1 MILPMAE
8 ESAHSDS
15 EQLAYLRGRED
26 EPGMQCD
33 MQWDR
38 TTLPEA
44 LRRCVS
50 KWGEREL
57 LVFAGERITVNAF
70 AREVSRFAGGLRALG
85 VRRGDNVAVWLAN
98 VKEYAVAEFALAAL
112 EAAMVPINTRYQ
124 KEEVQYA
131 LRQSDSRVL
140 LFCPSLLKTDCIAM
154 LRDICPELMQ
164 AAGSQTQSA
173 ALPKLRDLIMV
184 GAASAGMRSFSEVLG
199 LGDASPACDKD
210 EVRPDSVLVLQYTSG
225 TTAFPKAAMLTQGQS
240 LRNAFQ
246 MAKRAGFDEEDR
258 VLSAM
263 PMFHVGGSVCAL
275 LGAITVGYRLYTGSS
290 FDAGETLRLIEEE
303 KITAYAGLEPM
314 YLAIR
319 NHEDFQRRSRASL
332 KKGWT
337 AGTPAILRMVA
348 EEIGIRNICSLYG
361 LSEGSPN
368 VCIAHWQNDPYEKRI
383 GTMGR
388 PQPGTEVK
396 VADPITGEPL
406 RRGERGEICVRGW
419 TVMKGYYNNP
429 EETAKALDGNGWLH
443 TGDAGFVTEDGYLV
457 WTGRMKDMI
466 RVGGENV
473 SAVEVEHLL
482 CTHPKIV
489 AAAVVGVPD
498 EKLQEAGMAFVQL
511 KEGET
516 ATEREIVEYCRER
529 VAVFKVPKYVR
540 FVEQFQTTG
549 TGKVQK
555 FLLRQKALQEQ
566 QQVRK

>member
-1 MILPMAE
+1 MILPMVE
-8 ESAHSDS
+8 EAAHSDS

-85 VRRGDNVAVWLAN
+85 VRRGDNVAIWLAN

-112 EAAMVPINTRYQ
+112 EAAMVPINIRY
-124 KEEVQYA
+124 KREELQYA
-131 LRQSDSRVL
+131 LRQSDSKAL
-140 LFCPSLLKTDCIAM
+140 LFCPSLLKTDCITM
-154 LRDICPELMQ
+154 LREICPELT
-164 AAGSQTQSA
+164 AAGRQMQSKT
-173 ALPKLRDLIMV
+173 LPKLRDLIMV
-184 GAASAGMRSFSEVLG
+184 GATSAGMRSFSEVLC
-199 LGDASPACDKD
+199 LGDTSPTCDED
-210 EVRPDSVLVLQYTSG
+210 EVRAGRVLVLQYTSG

-258 VLSAM
+258 LLSGM

-319 NHEDFQRRSRASL
+319 NHEDFQWRSRASL

-396 VADPITGEPL
+396 VADPITSMPL

-429 EETAKALDGNGWLH
+429 EETAKALDGDGWLH

-457 WTGRMKDMI
+457 WTGRIKDTI

-473 SAVEVEHLL
+473 SAVEVEHFL

-498 EKLQEAGMAFVQL
+498 ERLQETGMAFVQL

-529 VAVFKVPKYVR
+529 VAVYKVPKYVR
-540 FVEQFQTTG
+540 FVEEFQTTG
-549 TGKVQK
+549 SGKVQK
-555 FLLRQKALQEQ
+555 ALLRQKALQEQ
-566 QQVRK
+566 QQVNK

>member
-1 MILPMAE
+1 MARE
-8 ESAHSDS
+8 AANSDS

-33 MQWDR
+33 LQWDR
-38 TTLPEA
+38 TTLPQA
-44 LRRCVS
+44 LQRCVS

-57 LVFAGERITVNAF
+57 LVFAGERIRINMF
-70 AREVSRFAGGLRALG
+70 AQEVTRLAHGLRALG
-85 VRRGDNVAVWLAN
+85 VRQGENVAVWLAN
-98 VKEYAVAEFALAAL
+98 VKEYAVVEFALAAL
-112 EAAMVPINTRYQ
+112 GAAMVPINIRYK
-124 KEEVQYA
+124 KEELQYA
-131 LRQSDSRVL
+131 LRQSDSRAL

-154 LRDICPELMQ
+154 LREICPELTQ
-164 AAGSQTQSA
+164 GAGGLPHSKT
-173 ALPKLRDLIMV
+173 LPKLRDLILV
-184 GAASAGMRSFSEVLG
+184 GSASAGMRSFSDVLC
-199 LGDASPACDKD
+199 LGGASPACEED
-210 EVRPDSVLVLQYTSG
+210 EVRADSVLVLQYTSG

-258 VLSAM
+258 LLSAM

-275 LGAITVGYRLYTGSS
+275 LGAITVGYRLHTGSS

-319 NHEDFQRRSRASL
+319 NHEDFPRRSRASL

-361 LSEGSPN
+361 LSEASPN

-396 VADPITGEPL
+396 VADPITSEPL

-419 TVMKGYYNNP
+419 TVMKGYYNSP
-429 EETAKALDGNGWLH
+429 EETAKALDAEGWLH

-457 WTGRMKDMI
+457 WTGRIKDMI

-498 EKLQEAGMAFVQL
+498 ERLQEAGMAFVQL
-511 KEGET
+511 REGET
-516 ATEREIVEYCRER
+516 ATELEIVEYCRER

-540 FVEQFQTTG
+540 FVERFQTTG
-549 TGKVQK
+549 SGKIQK
-555 FLLRQKALQEQ
+555 FHLRQKALQERQ
-566 QQVRK
+566 RVSK